1 MYVMDETEGVSD
13 VDMTENRDISDHPW
27 PYIRRMF
34 EIVMV
39 KNDSWQMCY
48 MSIVSFCINVLI

>member
-1 MYVMDETEGVSD
+1 MDETEGVSN
-13 VDMTENRDISDHPW
+13 VDMTENRDIPDHPW
-27 PYIRRMF
+27 PYIRGMF

-48 MSIVSFCINVLI
+48 MSIMYFCINVFI